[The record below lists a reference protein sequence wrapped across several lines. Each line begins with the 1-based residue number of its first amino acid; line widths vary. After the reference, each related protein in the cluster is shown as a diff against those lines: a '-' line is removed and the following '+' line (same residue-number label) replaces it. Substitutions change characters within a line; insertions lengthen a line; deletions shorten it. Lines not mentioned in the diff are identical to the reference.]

1 MTSNAASDQLVL
13 VDGSGYIF
21 RAFHGLPMM
30 NRPDGTP
37 INAVFGF
44 TKMLLKLKA
53 DLNPSHI
60 IVIFDAGRVTFR
72 NDIYPEYKANRSE
85 PPEELVPQFA
95 LVRQAAEAIGLP
107 VLEMPGFEA
116 DDLIASY
123 ARQAEKAGMSC
134 LIVSSDKDLMQLV
147 RGNIT
152 MLDPMK
158 NRPIG
163 REEVIEKF
171 GVTPDKVVDVQ
182 ALAGDSTDN
191 VPGVP
196 GIGIKT
202 AAELINQFGDLDSLL
217 AAAETIKQPK
227 RRENLIQFAE
237 QARTSR
243 QLVYLKDDVDVPL
256 AIDGLVTPQ
265 AEEEKLMGFL
275 AEQGF
280 KSLIAAL
287 GGTMPAASPAA
298 ARLGKPETAGQNSN
312 IPDGQPDNIL
322 PPVVEEADYE
332 LVTDM
337 DALERWIAIARGQG
351 FVAIDTETTSLDA
364 ARAELVGVA
373 MATSPGKG
381 CYIPL
386 RHIPAG
392 QAGTDTPQQGLD
404 FSAPEPPSQ
413 IKQIPYDTAIE
424 ALRGLLADEAVL
436 KIGHNLKYDMHI
448 LSQPRN
454 GGLPVYPV
462 DDTMCLS
469 YVLDAGRTERHGLD
483 HLALNLLQVQTI
495 KYEDLCGKG
504 AKQISFAEVP
514 PEAASAY
521 ASEDADICL
530 RLWMMYRPRLA
541 REGVSSVYERLER
554 PLIPILAEM
563 EKTGIV
569 VDDNILRRLSN
580 DFATRIVELEAII
593 HEHAGSSFNIAS
605 PKQLG
610 EILFDQMGLE
620 GGKKSKTGAWS
631 TGADVLEDLAA
642 NGVAI
647 AQSVLD
653 YRQLAK
659 LKSTY
664 TDALMKSINPDSGRV
679 HTSYS
684 MVGAS
689 TGRLSS
695 SDPNLQN
702 IPIRTHEGRQIRTAF
717 VARKG
722 YKLISAD
729 YSQIELRLVAH
740 VAGEES
746 MIAAFHKGVD
756 IHAQTA
762 AEVFNV
768 PLETMDAETRRR
780 AKAINFGII
789 YGISGFG
796 LARQLS
802 IPQGEAR
809 DYIKAYFERFPGIR
823 AYMDEAKQFAK
834 VNHYVETLFGRRIH
848 IPQIEDK
855 NQAVRAFAER
865 QAINAPIQG
874 SAADIIKRAM
884 IRLPAALRGENI
896 DADMLL
902 QVHDELIFEV
912 PEDQTDK
919 AVAAI
924 TRIMEEAAAP
934 VLSLKV
940 PLVAEAGI
948 ADSWAE
954 AH

>member
-123 ARQAEKAGMSC
+123 ARQAEQAGISC

-237 QARTSR
+237 QARISR

-298 ARLGKPETAGQNSN
+298 ARLGKPETAGQNSD

-454 GGLPVYPV
+454 GGLAVYPV

-514 PEAASAY
+514 PEAACAY

-593 HEHAGSSFNIAS
+593 HEQAGSSFNIAS

-884 IRLPAALRGENI
+884 IRLPAALRAENI

>member
-72 NDIYPEYKANRSE
+72 NDIYPEYKSNRSE

-123 ARQAEKAGMSC
+123 ARQAEQAGMSC

-237 QARTSR
+237 QARISR

-298 ARLGKPETAGQNSN
+298 ASLSSAKTARQNSD
-312 IPDGQPDNIL
+312 IADGQPDNIL
-322 PPVVEEADYE
+322 PPVVEEADHE

-454 GGLPVYPV
+454 GGLAVYPV

-514 PEAASAY
+514 PEAACAY

-593 HEHAGSSFNIAS
+593 HERAGSSFNIAS

-884 IRLPAALRGENI
+884 IRLPAALRVENI